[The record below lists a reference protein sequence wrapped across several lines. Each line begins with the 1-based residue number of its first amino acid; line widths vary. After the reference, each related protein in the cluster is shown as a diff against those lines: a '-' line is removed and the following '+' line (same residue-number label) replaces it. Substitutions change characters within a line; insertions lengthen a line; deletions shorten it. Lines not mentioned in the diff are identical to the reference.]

1 MNWPARL
8 VIAGTHSL
16 FRECLASMLDEVS
29 HFQVTHHIGD
39 LSQTLE
45 TVEAQCPDILVID
58 LNDPDD
64 AATELVRSARRQCP
78 EVKIVILGMASAES
92 SILHCIEAG
101 AGACVSKE
109 SSLDELCGVIDRVL
123 NGEAVYSP
131 QIAYSMFA
139 RLAELSR
146 ERARSERVEALELT
160 PREMEILQL
169 IAEGMSNRA
178 IAERLSLS
186 VYTVKNHVHHI
197 LKKLDVQDRR
207 EAVEHAYARHW
218 LRPQPLA
225 VH

>member
-8 VIAGTHSL
+8 IVAGTHAL
-16 FRECLASMLDEVS
+16 FRECLASMLYKIGRFHVI
-29 HFQVTHHIGD
+29 HHTDDWEHARDIVRD
-39 LSQTLE
+39 SL
-45 TVEAQCPDILVID
+45 PDVLLID
-58 LNDPDD
+58 LNGPED
-64 AATELVRSARRQCP
+64 AATELVRDTRKHCPDVRIVVLGQCNA
-78 EVKIVILGMASAES
+78 ETAILR
-92 SILHCIEAG
+92 CIEAG

-109 SSLDELCGVIDRVL
+109 SSLEELCRVIRRVL
-123 NGEAVYSP
+123 QGEAVYSP

-146 ERARSERVEALELT
+146 ERQRSERVEALELT

-169 IAEGMSNRA
+169 IAGGLSNRS

-197 LKKLDVQDRR
+197 LDKLHVQDRR

-218 LRPQPLA
+218 LRPQRVA
-225 VH
+225 AR